1 MKHRHLILDLAWL
14 AMLAATAVT
23 WALGRGGWV
32 ARAQLA
38 GMAVVF
44 ALAWL
49 KGLVV
54 ILEFMELRHAPALW
68 RRALIGA
75 LIPVDDSG
83 PVVIKLA
90 GPKDATLGLLDALK
104 KLAASPFA
112 K

>member
-1 MKHRHLILDLAWL
+1 
-14 AMLAATAVT
+14 MLAATAVT

-68 RRALIGA
+68 RRALIVA
-75 LIPVDDSG
+75 LTL
-83 PVVIKLA
+83 VVLLILLA
-90 GPKDATLGLLDALK
+90 YGLSLR
-104 KLAASPFA
+104 
-112 K
+112 